1 MAIHYYYSTYLY
13 ISPTNIKE
21 EKYVFH
27 KINLFSISF
36 AEDRIISEK
45 IAGDN
50 TRLNIQMIQL
60 SCTNFIKIYN
70 SLLLLILSKI
80 GFLINFKL
88 LKFYFS
94 EERVFNTKL
103 MKCQNYLLPTSW
115 ILISSC
121 GLSCYFPPE
130 FLPKYIPRICFS
142 FILILRLRRRGI
154 ESCMSSH

>member
-1 MAIHYYYSTYLY
+1 MYF
-13 ISPTNIKE
+13 IKLN
-21 EKYVFH
+21 YFLSASR
-27 KINLFSISF
+27 KIGS
-36 AEDRIISEK
+36 ISEK
-45 IAGDN
+45 IVGDN
-50 TRLNIQMIQL
+50 TTLNIQMIHL

-80 GFLINFKL
+80 GFLINFNL

-103 MKCQNYLLPTSW
+103 MKCQNYLVSISW

-142 FILILRLRRRGI
+142 FILILRLRRRRI